1 MAAALG
7 LCAGAGALAD
17 GAVTLASGV
26 ALQPLSAALDAD
38 VQALRLRYLA
48 PEIGAPGFDL
58 ETLSAGMERLCRDA
72 ATGRALEQGALIIIS
87 ISDRDVALGTMDLD
101 AVQVFQSFEFTGD
114 DCIWSDF

>member
-1 MAAALG
+1 MAAALA
-7 LCAGAGALAD
+7 LCGHGAWAD

-26 ALQPLSAALDAD
+26 VAQPLSAAVDAD

-58 ETLSAGMERLCRDA
+58 EALSTGMERLCRDA
-72 ATGRALEQGALIIIS
+72 ATGRALEQGAVIIIS
-87 ISDRDVALGTMDLD
+87 ISDREVALGTMDLD
-101 AVQVFQSFEFTGD
+101 AVQVFQSFEFTGA